1 MAKRKLSEAQRVA
14 IRKNIRSKISAGE
27 PQAEILRTIS
37 AQYKVSPETVRWYLK
52 STSNGARARR
62 PGPKAPSNG
71 AQKRVA
77 SALRAKAASK
87 RKHSANGKSH
97 GLLDLVRSVSEE
109 GLKRALAAKKLLPRL
124 EAKIAQKLHLEG
136 LARKVRKALR
146 AADAQ
151 AARLKRKVARLIS
164 R

>member
-1 MAKRKLSEAQRVA
+1 
-14 IRKNIRSKISAGE
+14 
-27 PQAEILRTIS
+27 
-37 AQYKVSPETVRWYLK
+37 
-52 STSNGARARR
+52 
-62 PGPKAPSNG
+62 
-71 AQKRVA
+71 
-77 SALRAKAASK
+77 
-87 RKHSANGKSH
+87 
-97 GLLDLVRSVSEE
+97 LLDLVRSVSEE